1 MFYNRPFPLL
11 QLLAASKLA
20 KISQHGWKERLKT
33 SRNEL
38 IMSLPLFNALSP
50 PVSMD
55 IRLLLFF
62 LSKVVKQTWNGLGVK
77 DLTEPKPIV
86 ESYAFKAFD

>member
-1 MFYNRPFPLL
+1 M
-11 QLLAASKLA
+11 
-20 KISQHGWKERLKT
+20 
-33 SRNEL
+33 NED
-38 IMSLPLFNALSP
+38 ISLPLFNALSP

-86 ESYAFKAFD
+86 ESYAFKVFD